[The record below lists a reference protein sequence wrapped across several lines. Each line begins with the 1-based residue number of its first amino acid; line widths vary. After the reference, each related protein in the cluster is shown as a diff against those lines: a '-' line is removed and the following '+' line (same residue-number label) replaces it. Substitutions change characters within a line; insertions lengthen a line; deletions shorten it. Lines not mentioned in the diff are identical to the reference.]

1 MRPAWVLIR
10 RLSLSLLTPLAEPS
24 ANAETFAVRKAR
36 TASATVQVDAA
47 LRDAGLAER
56 WCNPSHCVVVA
67 DTPELADRLRSL
79 ERPDLLALEK
89 LPEARKLFF
98 ARGTYDADTRVLD
111 SSVPGLSELPAQSPQ
126 ALFAVVFKSY
136 PESGWLA
143 ELEGM
148 GLVPLEPVPSM
159 GYLVWGSR
167 ATVSSL
173 KGSRPWV
180 HDVFELPAGLK
191 RFRVDAVP
199 AGDPGGPS
207 STVVTLVDAAG
218 SAALD
223 ELRRLSTRPVNKVFT
238 TGRLTDY
245 SAYLTPEQGI
255 EVSRRPDVLA
265 VSRQPLGAVLADERS
280 NRIIG
285 GTFGT
290 PGTSWPVQIGTNPS
304 TPQFYWDAYMT
315 QLANAG
321 VDPSRQTIGFLD
333 TGVDEGFRRENPPTD
348 VCPPSLGTPGP
359 DCRLEFTTDASV
371 DFGLPE
377 RKADDWRDHGSAVVA
392 IAAGRRSSARDTR
405 DYAFAQGVAPG
416 VNVAMSKVLFP
427 CGEDPVDPRLVAP
440 PNGDG
445 IYEVIDFT
453 DMQQLLRYSLVEMT
467 CPGQL
472 PERPAPP
479 EPPVRIINHSWE
491 VRTERDPETGDVTHD
506 GREYDAASKLIDASA
521 RDLGCVSFAYQVGGM
536 AVPRFGAEGAGALH
550 VVAAGNRDAPSG
562 DVPLEVGGTDQE
574 IHSPGNAKNGLTV
587 GATRTDDP
595 RACDP
600 DPNPGPPMHCWG
612 AENIMGSNP
621 RVVAG
626 FSRIGYPN
634 LRLKPDLVAPG
645 SRVYGPFTQRD
656 FWCVDTCLIK
666 AAPGS
671 TWLPLELPNI
681 WSYYWMRGTSFA
693 APAVSGAVALARDW
707 LGSAF
712 GRNNPSSAL
721 LRALMIATAKNLVPA
736 RSAWGSCCD
745 DPGNPSTCWDC
756 WDMRPAPDQ
765 YQGWGG
771 AALDRLFGA
780 TNRYYL
786 YDQGTTFTSNG
797 QVWSKVLTITD
808 PTKPISLALAWT
820 DRPSPTT
827 SWNVLNLVNDLDL
840 EVTIQDGQG
849 YRLWAGNVYYCDRD
863 AVGSART
870 GYSLDSGTTTCGLP
884 ADRKNNVERID
895 ISPARIPAG
904 ATQMTVTVRAF
915 ALTGDGVEPCTRP
928 GIPRQDFA
936 LAVENGHE

>member
-1 MRPAWVLIR
+1 MRPARVLILR
-10 RLSLSLLTPLAEPS
+10 LSLSLSLLTPLADRP
-24 ANAETFAVRKAR
+24 ANAET
-36 TASATVQVDAA
+36 
-47 LRDAGLAER
+47 
-56 WCNPSHCVVVA
+56 
-67 DTPELADRLRSL
+67 
-79 ERPDLLALEK
+79 
-89 LPEARKLFF
+89 
-98 ARGTYDADTRVLD
+98 
-111 SSVPGLSELPAQSPQ
+111 
-126 ALFAVVFKSY
+126 FAVVFKSY
-136 PESGWLA
+136 PEGGWLA

-167 ATVSSL
+167 PAISSL
-173 KGSRPWV
+173 PGSRPWV
-180 HDVFELPAGLK
+180 QGVFEVPAGLK
-191 RFRVDAVP
+191 RFRVDTVP

-207 STVVTLVDAAG
+207 STVVTVVDEAG
-218 SAALD
+218 NAALE
-223 ELRRLSTRPVNKVFT
+223 ELKRLSTRPVNKVFT

-245 SAYLTPEQGI
+245 GAYLTPQQGI

-265 VSRQPLGAVLADERS
+265 VSRQPLGAVPADERS

-290 PGTSWPVQIGTNPS
+290 PGTSWPTQIGTNPS

-321 VDPSRQTIGFLD
+321 IDPQRQTIGFLD

-348 VCPPSLGTPGP
+348 DCPPSLGTAGP
-359 DCRLEFTTDASV
+359 DCRLVFTTDASL

-392 IAAGRRSSARDTR
+392 IAGGRTSSARDTR
-405 DYAFAQGVAPG
+405 GYAFAQGVAPG
-416 VNVAMSKVLFP
+416 VNVAMSKILFL
-427 CGEDPVDPRLVAP
+427 CNGTGNDPTAPRPQAQP
-440 PNGDG
+440 GTDG
-445 IYEVIDFT
+445 IYEVIDFM

-479 EPPVRIINHSWE
+479 EPPVRILNHSWR
-491 VRTERDPETGDVTHD
+491 VPPGGGAD
-506 GREYDAASKLIDASA
+506 GREYDTVSKLIDVSA
-521 RDLGCVSFAYQVGGM
+521 RDLGCVSFAYQVGGT
-536 AVPRFGAEGAGALH
+536 AVPRFGADGAGALH
-550 VVAAGNRDAPSG
+550 VIAAGNRTAPAG
-562 DVPLEVGGTDQE
+562 DVPLAVAGSDQE
-574 IHSPGNAKNGLTV
+574 VVSPANAKNGLTV

-595 RACDP
+595 RTCDP
-600 DPNPGPPMHCWG
+600 DPGTTTCWG
-612 AENIMGSNP
+612 AENLLGSNP

-645 SRVYGPFTQRD
+645 SRVYGPFTQRN
-656 FWCVDTCLIK
+656 FWCQDICLIR

-671 TWLPLELPNI
+671 ACVPPGPPDI
-681 WSYYWMRGTSFA
+681 WSYFWMRGTSFA
-693 APAVSGAVALARDW
+693 APAVSGAAALVRDW
-707 LGSAF
+707 LGSSF
-712 GRNNPSSAL
+712 GRSNPSSAL

-745 DPGNPSTCWDC
+745 DPGNPATCWDC

-771 AALDRLFGA
+771 ASLDRLFGA
-780 TNRYYL
+780 TSRYYL

-808 PTKPISLALAWT
+808 PTKPISLALTWT
-820 DRPSPTT
+820 DRATATT
-827 SWNVLNLVNDLDL
+827 NWNLVNLVNDLDL
-840 EVTIQDGQG
+840 EVTIWDGQG
-849 YRLWAGNVYYCDRD
+849 YRVWAGNVYYCDRD
-863 AVGSART
+863 AVGSGRT
-870 GYSLDSGTTTCGLP
+870 GYSLDSGTTTCGLS
-884 ADRKNNVERID
+884 ADRKNNVEKID

-928 GIPRQDFA
+928 GTSRQDFA